1 MFDKYCIKVLITF
14 SPQVMQ
20 VAGNGRTKVLVPKDA
35 NIPPDKM
42 QAILEGT
49 GDSLIRKGNKMFKP
63 MFR

>member
-1 MFDKYCIKVLITF
+1 
-14 SPQVMQ
+14 MQ
-20 VAGNGRTKVLVPKDA
+20 VAGSGRTKVLVPKDA